1 MAQHDRRG
9 PSPTVAKHGSLEP
22 VEAATPIWSLRFYQ
36 NVQHSISRSL
46 LCVLP
51 YHIWRTFA
59 PVKHHHF
66 FRAKN
71 LITMQPKNFICSCYK
86 HRSTICEFS
95 SKGLQQGEVP
105 TATGCH
111 LASPQSTHLPKDLPI
126 KPHRRHSTL
135 GREIYWRDWYHQ
147 ISSYISSAINSHHY
161 SSKKSTAQPASAHN
175 ITQYFF
181 LYVNPAMPENWL
193 PARRLRVS
201 SLGQADPGELK
212 SIIHWFHWQNL
223 SVASTWSTW

>member
-1 MAQHDRRG
+1 MAALNLSKQPHQSGLWDFTRMFNTQLAEVYSVCCHIIFG
-9 PSPTVAKHGSLEP
+9 G
-22 VEAATPIWSLRFYQ
+22 
-36 NVQHSISRSL
+36 L
-46 LCVLP
+46 LLQSNT
-51 YHIWRTFA
+51 II
-59 PVKHHHF
+59 F
-66 FRAKN
+66 FRTKN

-147 ISSYISSAINSHHY
+147 ISSYISSSAINSHHY

-181 LYVNPAMPENWL
+181 LYVKPCNAWNWL

-212 SIIHWFHWQNL
+212 STIHWFHWQNL